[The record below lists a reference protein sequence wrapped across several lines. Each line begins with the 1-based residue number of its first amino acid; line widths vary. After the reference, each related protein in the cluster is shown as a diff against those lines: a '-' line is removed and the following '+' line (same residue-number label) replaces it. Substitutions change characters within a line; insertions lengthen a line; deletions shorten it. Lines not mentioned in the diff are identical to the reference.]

1 MTGRAKRERTPQEE
15 ELNLPDNEFIDNQGY
30 VRIRDATVKGGS
42 VLKHRV
48 VMQEKLGRPLRS
60 DEKVK
65 RLDLDRLNND
75 PDNLYVVRKGE
86 GDPFRTVAKLQK
98 ERRLLVERIKEIDK
112 ELSNFNGQELPKP
125 WEEANAHTT

>member
-1 MTGRAKRERTPQEE
+1 MARTRRERTPQEE

-30 VRIRDATVKGGS
+30 VRVRNASVKGGS
-42 VLKHRV
+42 ILKHRV
-48 VMQEKLGRPLRS
+48 VMEEKLGRPLRS

-65 RLDLDRLNND
+65 RLDLDKLNND

-86 GDPFRTVAKLQK
+86 GDPLREVAKLQK

-125 WEEANAHTT
+125 WEETNA

>member
-1 MTGRAKRERTPQEE
+1 MARTRRERTPQEE

-30 VRIRDATVKGGS
+30 VRVRNLSVKGGS
-42 VLKHRV
+42 ILKHRV
-48 VMQEKLGRPLRS
+48 VMEEKLGRPLRS

-65 RLDLDRLNND
+65 RLDLDKLNND

-86 GDPFRTVAKLQK
+86 GDPLREVAKLQK

-125 WEEANAHTT
+125 WEETNA

>member
-1 MTGRAKRERTPQEE
+1 MARTRRERTPQEE

-30 VRIRDATVKGGS
+30 VRVRNASVKGGS
-42 VLKHRV
+42 ILKHRV
-48 VMQEKLGRPLRS
+48 VMEEKLGRPLRS

-65 RLDLDRLNND
+65 RLDLDKLNND

-86 GDPFRTVAKLQK
+86 GDPLREVAKLQK

-125 WEEANAHTT
+125 WEEANA